1 MSLRLQKVY
10 PSTCLLWYQRQMNL
24 ELMFPSTICL
34 RTANLEKWME
44 LFTNLL
50 ALVLAYSVFT
60 PITVTYIPPCIS
72 FVLREHFFAYI
83 SLLHHCAHTISLTS
97 LQLHHH
103 TFLSKLASITSLHLN
118 CITWSKLISQFN
130 YIIHCNYNIT
140 SLLHSINLTS
150 NHTFTDSIRHST
162 FAFSTHFFILS

>member
-1 MSLRLQKVY
+1 
-10 PSTCLLWYQRQMNL
+10 MNL
-24 ELMFPSTICL
+24 ELMFPSTISL
-34 RTANLEKWME
+34 RTTNLEKWTG

-50 ALVLAYSVFT
+50 ALVLAYSVFI
-60 PITVTYIPPCIS
+60 PVTVTYIPPRIS

-97 LQLHHH
+97 LQLHYH

-130 YIIHCNYNIT
+130 YIIHPPL
-140 SLLHSINLTS
+140 SLSQ
-150 NHTFTDSIRHST
+150 
-162 FAFSTHFFILS
+162 